1 MDLIEALKQY
11 RVAADAYRTRSP
23 YSGEGVAAEL
33 ALYRA
38 RYELAQVSSVL
49 GAPFLTAL
57 ANYELGGGDGKSD
70 RAFACDKAFLTLL
83 EQLQEQ
89 HPEKWSLAHTSSP
102 PAVQANKEDP
112 GLTPSSDQA
121 GDLARCA
128 IACPRWQWKTGMTC
142 ARLEPDD
149 GQRIVVIGRR
159 MAGVLDPCWSQF
171 PCIAKGDPH
180 RFGVRWIALN
190 RVEVLNRWL
199 PDFADG
205 PTVGGLL
212 TLVRE
217 AWNDNRLVAIYC
229 EAANPGQ
236 SEGWAVQ
243 RADNRLPIAGGDYA
257 SEVAALLAA
266 LEAAPEHQT
275 REAP

>member
-38 RYELAQVSSVL
+38 RYGLAQVSGFL
-49 GAPFLTAL
+49 GAPFLAAL

-70 RAFACDKAFLTLL
+70 RAFACDKAFLTLI
-83 EQLQEQ
+83 EQLQKQ
-89 HPEKWSLAHTSSP
+89 HPEEWSLAHASSP
-102 PAVQANKEDP
+102 PTVQANKEDP

-121 GDLARCA
+121 GDLARRA
-128 IACPRWQWKTGMTC
+128 VACPRW
-142 ARLEPDD
+142 
-149 GQRIVVIGRR
+149 
-159 MAGVLDPCWSQF
+159 
-171 PCIAKGDPH
+171 
-180 RFGVRWIALN
+180 
-190 RVEVLNRWL
+190 RWL
-199 PDFADG
+199 PGARAYYTNEGPDFQRVVADDEG
-205 PTVGGLL
+205 DGTIEPGVEALPDLDDPATLGCLL
-212 TLVRE
+212 RLVRE
-217 AWNDNRLVAIYC
+217 AWDDDRLVAIYC

-266 LEAAPEHQT
+266 LEAAPEHHT